1 MKHSDSISSVQLAVI
16 IVGTVL
22 GITILPIPRFVIEEV
37 NTAAPLV
44 TLVGI
49 VICIIGI
56 LAISA
61 LGQKFSKSTLIGYSQ
76 KIMGKRL
83 GNFFSIVVI
92 LFFIILM
99 GLETRQFAEV
109 LKGGL
114 LPDTPIQ
121 ISIFLIILI
130 CISISFNNVSTFA
143 YIHFFY
149 LPFIIAAILLVLIPS
164 FGDVE
169 LYRLLPILG
178 HNLNFK
184 DYLGGTRY
192 VIQALGNFLVIS
204 MIIPYMKNPK
214 KSMKSSFWG
223 LFVGGVFLW
232 SIITMSLAVFGD
244 KEVGNVFWPTLIL
257 ARMVQVPGDVLA
269 RIDAIFIVAWIFAVF
284 TTLLSYY
291 FLFVRG
297 IAEMFSLKKYRL
309 ISLIGA
315 PLVFVIAIVPD
326 DIYVLYSYIVNLAFF
341 VAFSTIVYP
350 ILLLLIAKLRNIKGD
365 AT

>member
-1 MKHSDSISSVQLAVI
+1 MKHSDSITSVQLAVI
-16 IVGTVL
+16 IIGTVL
-22 GITILPIPRFVIEEV
+22 GITILPIPRFIIEKV
-37 NTAAPLV
+37 NTATPLV

-49 VICIIGI
+49 AICMAGI

-61 LGQKFSKSTLIGYSQ
+61 LGKKFSNSTLIGYSQ
-76 KIMGKRL
+76 KIIGKYL
-83 GNFFSIVVI
+83 GNFFNIVVI

-130 CISISFNNVSTFA
+130 CISIRFNNVSTFA

-178 HNLNFK
+178 HDLNFQ
-184 DYLGGTRY
+184 DYLGGSLF
-192 VIQALGNFLVIS
+192 VIQAFGNFLVIS
-204 MIIPYMKNPK
+204 MVIPYMKNPK
-214 KSMKSSFWG
+214 KSMKSSLWGLIIGGFFFWG
-223 LFVGGVFLW
+223 IV
-232 SIITMSLAVFGD
+232 TMSLAVFGD
-244 KEVGNVFWPTLIL
+244 KEASNVFWPTLIL

-269 RIDAIFIVAWIFAVF
+269 RIDAIFIIAWIFAVF

-297 IAEMFSLKKYRL
+297 IAEMFGTKKYRL
-309 ISLIGA
+309 ISFLGS
-315 PLVFVIAIVPD
+315 PLVFIIAIIPE
-326 DIYVLYSYIVNLAFF
+326 DIYVLYDYLVKVTFF

-350 ILLLLIAKLRNIKGD
+350 ILLLLIAKLRKIKGD
-365 AT
+365 PT